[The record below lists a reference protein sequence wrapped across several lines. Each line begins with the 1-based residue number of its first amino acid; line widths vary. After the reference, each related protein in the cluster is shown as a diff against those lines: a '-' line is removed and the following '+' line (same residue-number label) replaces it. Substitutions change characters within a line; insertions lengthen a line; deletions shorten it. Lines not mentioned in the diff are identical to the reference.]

1 MGILLHNEKL
11 KVKISEQG
19 GELISV
25 ISCGNHIEFIWTGD
39 PDYWGRHAP
48 ILFPIVGKVKDNQY
62 RIGEK
67 TYELGQHGFARDR
80 VFEVIEKEDSRVIL
94 SLKWD
99 KTSLE
104 IYPYKYNLKM
114 IYELKGASLKISYIV
129 ENLDEQTIYFSIGAH
144 PGFNCPLLPGEAMED
159 YYFEFD
165 RDETCPVLPI
175 NDGGYMLHD
184 KIPFLNSEKKIALRP
199 ELFKGDALIFKDLSS
214 RKISLKNKKNDHV
227 ITMDFD
233 GFPLLG
239 LWSKPSGAPFVCIEP
254 WFGHCDYEDFTG
266 DFSDKSG
273 MIALDTGKKFDCSYR
288 IDFS

>member
-1 MGILLHNEKL
+1 MLILLHNEKL
-11 KVKISEQG
+11 KVTVSEQG

-25 ISCGNHIEFIWTGD
+25 VSCDDNLEFIWTGD
-39 PDYWGRHAP
+39 SDYWGRHAP

-62 RIGEK
+62 KVGDKIYK
-67 TYELGQHGFARDR
+67 LGQHGFARDR
-80 VFEVIEKEDSRVIL
+80 VFEVIEKEDKKVIL

-99 KTSLE
+99 QTSLE
-104 IYPYKYNLKM
+104 IYPYKFNLKI
-114 IYELKGASLKISYIV
+114 IYELKDSSLKISYIV
-129 ENLDEQTIYFSIGAH
+129 ENLDKQSIYFSIGAH
-144 PGFNCPLLPGEAMED
+144 PGFNCPLLPGEVIED

-165 RDETCPVLPI
+165 QKETCSVTPI
-175 NDGGYMLHD
+175 NDAGYMLHD
-184 KIPFLNSEKKIALRP
+184 KIPFLNSEKKIPLSP
-199 ELFKGDALIFKDLSS
+199 KLFKRDALIFEGLSS
-214 RKISLKNKKNDHV
+214 RKISLKNNKNDHK

-254 WFGHCDYEDFTG
+254 WFGHCDYEDYTG

-273 MIALDTGKKFDCSYR
+273 IIALSKDRSFDCSYS